1 MKRFNITWRGE
12 VTVEADNE
20 EEAREIF
27 GNMDIDADDEYQDV
41 TIGKARHEQDRCAEC
56 GSGWISTW
64 SPGIPARELGPPMR
78 LLRASER
85 DGRSRHDL
93 DGEST
98 GGIEIK
104 GPGAV
109 LP

>member
-41 TIGKARHEQDRCAEC
+41 TITEQSDGDAPSVS
-56 GSGWISTW
+56 GSE
-64 SPGIPARELGPPMR
+64 SPA
-78 LLRASER
+78 
-85 DGRSRHDL
+85 
-93 DGEST
+93 
-98 GGIEIK
+98 
-104 GPGAV
+104 
-109 LP
+109 